1 MTKEQTSPFVA
12 KEAKEAEQKENPN
25 VALWDSVCKTDP
37 VHTKKFS
44 KGGGFSGTAIKPFWL
59 MRRATETFGVCGIG
73 WGWEEFENK
82 MVAGV
87 WCSKVRLWYEYNG
100 KKGAIEQ
107 WGQTVME
114 GKNKNGPFVD
124 EEAPKKAITDAVTKC
139 LSYLGFAGDVH
150 MGLFD
155 DSKYIEERKSE
166 ESAASKKR
174 MFSAI
179 VKAIEESNDPA
190 ATWGEHLEEIS
201 KFKADETIGAD
212 SYDTLVRAGA
222 KRKKELEQQA
232 AITAGMPQD
241 FNGVH
246 Q

>member
-1 MTKEQTSPFVA
+1 MSKDKAPPFVE
-12 KEAKEAEQKENPN
+12 KEAAKAENPN
-25 VALWDSVCKTDP
+25 IALWESVCKTDP
-37 VHTKKFS
+37 NHTKKFS
-44 KGGGFSGTAIKPFWL
+44 KGGGFSGTAIKPYWL
-59 MRRATETFGVCGIG
+59 MRRATETFGVCGVN

-87 WCSKVRLWYEYNG
+87 WCSKVRLWFEWNG

-107 WGQTVME
+107 WGQTVLE

-155 DSKYIEERKSE
+155 DSKYVEERKTE
-166 ESAASKKR
+166 ESAASRNRRFKAVLE
-174 MFSAI
+174 AI
-179 VKAIEESNDPA
+179 KTSDDPA
-190 ATWGEHLEEIS
+190 VTWGEHITEINEFKTDEYTGAEMYEELT
-201 KFKADETIGAD
+201 K
-212 SYDTLVRAGA
+212 AGA
-222 KRKKELEQQA
+222 KRRKELEQMA
-232 AITAGMPQD
+232 AVKAGMPD
-241 FNGVH
+241 EFNNVRT